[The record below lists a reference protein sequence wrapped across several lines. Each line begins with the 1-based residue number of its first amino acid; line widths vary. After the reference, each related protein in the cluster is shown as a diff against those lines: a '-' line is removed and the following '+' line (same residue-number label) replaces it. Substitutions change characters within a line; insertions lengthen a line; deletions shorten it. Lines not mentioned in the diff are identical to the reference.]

1 MERRLAR
8 GRAFRPQL
16 KREALGAPDH
26 SEELAMATKIAKIVF
41 GFLGLLFVVVAL
53 LPALRDE
60 PIDTRTLTT
69 AVVLLL
75 LALVLRPRRPSG
87 PPPEPGA

>member
-1 MERRLAR
+1 
-8 GRAFRPQL
+8 
-16 KREALGAPDH
+16 
-26 SEELAMATKIAKIVF
+26 MATKIAKIVF
-41 GFLGLLFVVVAL
+41 GLLGLLFVVVAL
-53 LPALRDE
+53 VPALRGE
-60 PIDTRTLTT
+60 PIDTGTLTT